1 MFLPVDHAQNES
13 DLPKNCTFAPN
24 DWRILSGFWHPVA
37 FAHDVN
43 DAPVPARLLD
53 VDLVIWRTEDG
64 VSVARDLCPHRGTR
78 LSAGRVDD
86 G

>member
-43 DAPVPARLLD
+43 DAPVPARH
-53 VDLVIWRTEDG
+53 WR
-64 VSVARDLCPHRGTR
+64 
-78 LSAGRVDD
+78 
-86 G
+86 